1 MEPDDELLG
10 YLEHEP
16 WGTAPSVMLQVRED
30 RAVQFETRFSERFG
44 EDFYLLHTDEALEL
58 ELLGPGP
65 VAPVTRR
72 RMGNYLALS
81 AGSSAI
87 YLQLPPDP

>member
-1 MEPDDELLG
+1 MN
-10 YLEHEP
+10 
-16 WGTAPSVMLQVRED
+16 
-30 RAVQFETRFSERFG
+30 RAVEFEARFRERFG
-44 EDFYLLHTDEALEL
+44 EDFYLLPTDEALEL

-65 VAPVTRR
+65 VSPVTRR

-87 YLQLPPDP
+87 YFNYRRTRERGPRKVADHGGLTPAEMIVPLIVARR